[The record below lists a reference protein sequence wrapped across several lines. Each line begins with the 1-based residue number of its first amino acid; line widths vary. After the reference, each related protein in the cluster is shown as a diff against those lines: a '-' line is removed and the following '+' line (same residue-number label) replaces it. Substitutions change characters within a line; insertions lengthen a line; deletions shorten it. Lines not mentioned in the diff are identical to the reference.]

1 MPAATSQELRPRR
14 GVHSFTAL
22 VPTTLSPGTSRYGP
36 STVAMYTK
44 HQISISRA
52 LIPTAGRIL
61 RNRQPASSSAFNA
74 AEAQGVVRVFNQ
86 TPVPLPPKRR
96 PCISNLPAEDPL
108 ALCEVDRDKASLAL
122 PRRSAGG
129 VAVTSPHYTVNVS
142 PARRRKLQ
150 LTFTFGNR
158 VATVRTGWN
167 SSRHLEWAAVAAP
180 GRTDFGRLSQRGCQN
195 PLPCNPRGV
204 PIC

>member
-1 MPAATSQELRPRR
+1 MPAATSRELRPRR

-74 AEAQGVVRVFNQ
+74 AAAQDVVRVFNQ

-108 ALCEVDRDKASLAL
+108 AYTLNHISAGEVELWLRSLAL
-122 PRRSAGG
+122 AKSSCAKIRNIMSVLFNHGIRLRRNQFLSML
-129 VAVTSPHYTVNVS
+129 TW
-142 PARRRKLQ
+142 RK
-150 LTFTFGNR
+150 R
-158 VATVRTGWN
+158 
-167 SSRHLEWAAVAAP
+167 
-180 GRTDFGRLSQRGCQN
+180 
-195 PLPCNPRGV
+195 
-204 PIC
+204 

>member
-74 AEAQGVVRVFNQ
+74 APAQGVVRVFNQ

-108 ALCEVDRDKASLAL
+108 ALCDVDRDKASLAL
-122 PRRSAGG
+122 PRRSPGG
-129 VAVTSPHYTVNVS
+129 VAVWSVLVAGMACRY
-142 PARRRKLQ
+142 ARRDFCSTLDRMLSSSNRFSPLQGDYRK
-150 LTFTFGNR
+150 
-158 VATVRTGWN
+158 
-167 SSRHLEWAAVAAP
+167 
-180 GRTDFGRLSQRGCQN
+180 
-195 PLPCNPRGV
+195 
-204 PIC
+204 